1 MLPVTARVILLQRSQ
16 DTVCHRTVPLT
27 HCSLPDKL
35 LLMSVCLC
43 SRMCELKQG
52 ATYGYHPHPH
62 PLQLPSLAGL
72 LSSPFQ
78 KL

>member
-1 MLPVTARVILLQRSQ
+1 MSPVTARVILLQRSR
-16 DTVCHRTVPLT
+16 DTVCHRTVTLT
-27 HCSLPDKL
+27 HSSLPDEL

-52 ATYGYHPHPH
+52 ATYGYHPHP
-62 PLQLPSLAGL
+62 LQLPSFAVL